1 MAWGEGKPPKGRRS
15 LPAFGASPETPR
27 HGNPH
32 LEMLPCRTI
41 SLINIYSA
49 TEKNFTLAGTCG
61 DRQTFTVLAARRL
74 TEGDKV
80 SDIRQHGKSF
90 STSDTL
96 QALYE
101 FTDAVYHARSVE
113 EIYTSA
119 LDVITLTLRCDR
131 ASILLFDADGVMQFV
146 AWRGLSDRYRTR
158 LAGHTPWKPG
168 DQDPPP
174 IFVTDIQ
181 ATDEPDW
188 IKQEISGEG
197 IVSLGFVPLTLEGR
211 VIGKFMT
218 YYADQKD
225 FDPQSR
231 SLAVT
236 IARQLGFSIGRARA
250 EADRETALAELRQS
264 EARFRQMTEEAPV
277 MIWMSNHQGHCEQL
291 NRVARDFWGVAE
303 DGLDDFDWS
312 ASIHPDD
319 SASVLACMGQAIA
332 LGQPVTVRGRYANFA
347 GEWRLLETEA
357 RPRYASDGSFLGMI
371 GVNVDITEQESIAR
385 QRELM
390 LAELNHRVKNTLAVV
405 QAIAL
410 QTFRADRDL
419 PSVSTFLGR
428 LKVLAKAHDILSG
441 VRWESTSMQELAR
454 EVLAGAPSGR
464 GSIRLDGPAFP
475 LAPKQA
481 LAVALALHELQTN
494 ALKYGA
500 LSVDTGTVSL
510 AWKPVPT
517 GRLEILWQEQ
527 GGPAVAPPSRRGFG
541 TLMLEQ
547 GLVSELNGSTTLDFR
562 PDGLVCRI
570 EATCEGTS

>member
-1 MAWGEGKPPKGRRS
+1 MS
-15 LPAFGASPETPR
+15 ETSQQ
-27 HGNPH
+27 G
-32 LEMLPCRTI
+32 
-41 SLINIYSA
+41 
-49 TEKNFTLAGTCG
+49 
-61 DRQTFTVLAARRL
+61 
-74 TEGDKV
+74 V
-80 SDIRQHGKSF
+80 SV

-119 LDVITLTLRCDR
+119 LDVITLTLRCER
-131 ASILLFDADGVMQFV
+131 ASILLFDDEGTMQLV

-168 DQDPPP
+168 DRDPPP
-174 IFVTDIQ
+174 IFVPDIR
-181 ATDEPDW
+181 ATDEADW
-188 IKQEISGEG
+188 IKDEISHEG

-218 YYADQKD
+218 YYAQQQD

-250 EADRETALAELRQS
+250 ETARETALSQLRQS

-277 MIWMSNHQGHCEQL
+277 MIWMSNSAGHCDQL

-303 DGLDDFDWS
+303 DGLDSFDWS
-312 ASIHPDD
+312 ATIHPDD
-319 SASVLACMGQAIA
+319 SAAVLARMGQAIA
-332 LGQPVTVRGRYANFA
+332 QGEPVMVRGRYANHA
-347 GEWRLLETEA
+347 GDWRLLQTEA
-357 RPRYASDGSFLGMI
+357 RPRYGCDGSFLGMI
-371 GVNVDITEQESIAR
+371 GVNVDITEQESVAR

-410 QTFRADRDL
+410 QTFKADRDL
-419 PSVSTFLGR
+419 ASVSTFLGR
-428 LKVLAKAHDILSG
+428 LRVLARAHDILSG
-441 VRWESTSMQELAR
+441 VRWESTPLQELAR
-454 EVLAGAPSGR
+454 EVLAGAPLGR
-464 GSIRLDGPAFP
+464 GRIMVDGPAF
-475 LAPKQA
+475 LLSPKQA

-500 LSVDTGTVSL
+500 LSVDGGTVSL
-510 AWKPVPT
+510 VWKPVPE
-517 GRLEILWQEQ
+517 GRLEILWQEN
-527 GGPAVAPPSRRGFG
+527 GGPPVTPPARRGFG
-541 TLMLEQ
+541 TMMLEQ
-547 GLVSELNGSTTLDFR
+547 GLVTELNGSATLDFQ
-562 PDGLVCRI
+562 PQGLICRI
-570 EATCEGTS
+570 EATCEGTNA

>member
-1 MAWGEGKPPKGRRS
+1 M
-15 LPAFGASPETPR
+15 
-27 HGNPH
+27 
-32 LEMLPCRTI
+32 
-41 SLINIYSA
+41 
-49 TEKNFTLAGTCG
+49 
-61 DRQTFTVLAARRL
+61 
-74 TEGDKV
+74 
-80 SDIRQHGKSF
+80 SDIRRRGESF
-90 STSDTL
+90 STSDIL

-101 FTDAVYHARSVE
+101 FTDAVYHARSVQ

-119 LDVITLTLRCDR
+119 LDVITHTLNCDR
-131 ASILLFDADGVMQFV
+131 ASILLFDADGTMQFV

-181 ATDEPDW
+181 VTDEPDW
-188 IKQEISGEG
+188 IKQEISSEG

-218 YYADQKD
+218 YYSTEKE
-225 FDPQSR
+225 FDPQTR
-231 SLAVT
+231 TLAVT

-250 EADRETALAELRQS
+250 EAAREAALAELRQS

-277 MIWMSNHQGHCEQL
+277 MIWMSNPEGHCDQL

-312 ASIHPDD
+312 ASIHPED
-319 SASVLACMGQAIA
+319 SATILAQMGQAIA
-332 LGQPVTVRGRYANFA
+332 LGQPVTVRGRYANHA
-347 GEWRLLETEA
+347 GDWRVLETEA
-357 RPRYASDGSFLGMI
+357 RPRFACDGSFLGMI
-371 GVNVDITEQESIAR
+371 GVNVDITERETIAR

-405 QAIAL
+405 QAIAH
-410 QTFRADRDL
+410 QTFKADRDL

-441 VRWESTSMQELAR
+441 ARWESTSLLDLAR

-464 GSIRLDGPAFP
+464 GSINLDGPAFLLP
-475 LAPKQA
+475 PKQA

-500 LSVDTGTVSL
+500 LSVDSGTVSL
-510 AWKPVPT
+510 AWKPVPA
-517 GRLEILWQEQ
+517 GRLEILWQER
-527 GGPAVAPPSRRGFG
+527 GGPSVAPPSRRGFG

-547 GLVSELNGSTTLDFR
+547 GLVSELNGTATLDFR

-570 EATCEGTS
+570 EATCEGTNG